1 MVSLVL
7 LSCLLGV
14 ISYLWQDL
22 PHIWSQA
29 FPAPILSSLYLWC
42 LLLTGLSQCRKTLA
56 LCHDQLH
63 RWCDVFLIKF
73 ASSVKVML
81 CHCYHVVDMSYSVK
95 VMMFCFLFLPV
106 VSGLHPFFFSCIDT
120 LTACRPGSQM
130 KSIQA
135 VNQNKVQKQQIAKKG
150 KLNRVHIKE
159 LEKLN
164 ICLRKCLNMPLDP
177 CKKSNDK
184 LRHGSGTRFVLQ
196 SNELA
201 MTVERDFTPP
211 RPMPMM

>member
-7 LSCLLGV
+7 LFCLHLGV

-63 RWCDVFLIKF
+63 RWCDVFFIKF

-81 CHCYHVVDMSYSVK
+81 CHCYHAVDMSYWSYSVK

-135 VNQNKVQKQQIAKKG
+135 VNQNKVQKQHIAKQ
-150 KLNRVHIKE
+150 
-159 LEKLN
+159 
-164 ICLRKCLNMPLDP
+164 
-177 CKKSNDK
+177 CKKRQAK
-184 LRHGSGTRFVLQ
+184 
-196 SNELA
+196 
-201 MTVERDFTPP
+201 
-211 RPMPMM
+211 